1 MTIKPNPI
9 GHGGD
14 AANYYTKDSL
24 REARPDRRDE
34 YYAKDGAGIWWSTGE
49 SIVRHGAAI
58 DAQSFRDLCAGIDPA
73 TGQPLVRGAGPTHV
87 AGIDLTG
94 TVGKS
99 VSVLWAAGNSQQ
111 RAVIEAAHRKAID
124 EALQLMLDEGLVV
137 VRSGAGG
144 TVKHQPSDMIVAKFE
159 HFTTREGDPNLHSH
173 CVLLNVAGSAK
184 EPRSGRYRT
193 KHLTTDPA
201 AVFAWQRTLGA
212 NYRASLARELKQ
224 AYGFTFREAGQ
235 GQWEIEGVDPKVLA
249 AFSKRS
255 AQIVDYAGPNAT
267 SAQREIAAL
276 ATRKGKDQVPTGAE
290 LEARWQ
296 QELAALAA
304 DPWRDAMR
312 PVRETEHAVDREDR
326 DFDPPEV
333 KGDGAVARAASELF
347 SHESVIERRTLL
359 QRAFEVASL
368 DGQGPD
374 IVMAELDVLERDGTL
389 VALGSEERSMRWTT
403 PAIAQSEAAML
414 RAASRPDEREWITS
428 EAINTSLALAPN
440 LTVEQQ
446 DAARELTGRDGVTI
460 VEAGA
465 GTGKTT
471 MANVVVEAARRSGLE
486 IVGLAPSWVA
496 ADALAESTGIPA
508 QAIARWRYDRASGV
522 APQLSPSSL
531 LIVDEAGMVG
541 TRDMAAILTAAQEA
555 GTKVLLL
562 GDRRQLPS
570 VSGASALRAVSNV
583 IERSAIMTEVKR
595 QRVDWQRAA
604 TVAMAQGD
612 SETGLR
618 AYAMNDRLD
627 LVSGAQAAQD
637 RVIEQWQSLRAQYGD
652 DVIIITGRNDDA
664 VALNQ
669 KARKALRAEGKLGI
683 DLVELPALNRSG
695 EKTKLALA
703 IGDHLRFG
711 ETLPQHGIR
720 NGHQA
725 TVDGVMR
732 DHDGLVIL
740 RLSLQDGRKLMLPW
754 NELAREP
761 RFGRKPTLPRIV
773 HAIAGTAYAAQ
784 GRTCSASVL
793 YVAKATDAR
802 EVYVGMSRHCHDA
815 RIVVERERLDAL
827 CRQRQADP
835 RRHASADAIRDK
847 LFEESTRYREKANVI
862 DYADDA
868 QEFMN
873 DGQIRRRHGQ
883 LESATTRVLKAV
895 RLLENALIRL
905 GHGRLPTAWLGL
917 SLREDRVNLPAKS
930 QNLLTKV
937 RINLTHKAMTR
948 ADRAPSY
955 DR

>member
-14 AANYYTKDSL
+14 SANYYTKDSL
-24 REARPDRRDE
+24 REARPDRRDD
-34 YYAKDGAGIWWSTGE
+34 YYAKDGAGMWWSTGE

-87 AGIDLTG
+87 AGVDITG
-94 TVGKS
+94 TAGKS
-99 VSVLWAAGNSQQ
+99 VSVLWATGNSQR

-124 EALQLMLDEGLVV
+124 EALKLMLDEGLVV
-137 VRSGAGG
+137 VRSGAAGA
-144 TVKHQPSDMIVAKFE
+144 VKHRPSDVIVARFE

-173 CVLLNVAGSAK
+173 CVLLNVAGSSKEAK
-184 EPRSGRYRT
+184 SARYRT

-212 NYRASLARELKQ
+212 HYRASLARELKQ
-224 AYGFTFREAGQ
+224 AYGFTFCEAGQ

-255 AQIVDYAGPNAT
+255 AQIADYAGPNAT

-290 LEARWQ
+290 LESRWR

-304 DPWRDAMR
+304 DPWRDAMS
-312 PVRETEHAVDREDR
+312 PVRGPEQAFDREDR
-326 DFDPPEV
+326 DFDPPEII
-333 KGDGAVARAASELF
+333 GNSAVARAASELF
-347 SHESVIERRTLL
+347 RHESVIERRTLL
-359 QRAFEVASL
+359 QRAFEIASL
-368 DGQGPD
+368 DGEGPEL
-374 IVMAELDVLERDGTL
+374 VMAELAALERDGAL
-389 VALGSEERSMRWTT
+389 IVLGSEERSMRWTT
-403 PAIAQSEAAML
+403 PAIAQCEAAML
-414 RAASRPDEREWITS
+414 RAASRRDERDWITS
-428 EAINTSLALAPN
+428 EAMNTSLALAPH
-440 LTVEQQ
+440 LTEEQQ
-446 DAARELTGRDGVTI
+446 DAARELTARDGVTI

-471 MANVVVEAARRSGLE
+471 MANVVVEAARRSGLDV
-486 IVGLAPSWVA
+486 VGLAPSWVA

-508 QAIARWRYDRASGV
+508 QAIARWRHDRASGA
-522 APQLSPSSL
+522 APQLGPSSL

-541 TRDMAAILTAAQEA
+541 TRDMAAILTAAHEA
-555 GTKVLLL
+555 GAKVLLL

-595 QRVDWQRAA
+595 QQVDWQRAA
-604 TVAMAQGD
+604 TVVMAQGD
-612 SETGLR
+612 SESGLR
-618 AYAMNDRLD
+618 AYTMNDRLD
-627 LVSGAQAAQD
+627 LISGAQAAQD
-637 RVIEQWQSLRAQYGD
+637 RVIEQWQSLRSQYGD

-664 VALNQ
+664 AALNH
-669 KARKALRAEGKLGI
+669 KARQALRAEGKLGI

-703 IGDHLRFG
+703 IGDRLRFG

-725 TVDGVMR
+725 TVDDVMR

-740 RLSLQDGRKLMLPW
+740 RLSHQDGRKLMLPW
-754 NELAREP
+754 HELTREP
-761 RFGRKPTLPRIV
+761 RYGRKPTLPRVV
-773 HAIAGTAYAAQ
+773 HAICGTAYAAQ

-793 YVAKATDAR
+793 YIAKSTDAR
-802 EVYVGMSRHCHDA
+802 EIYVGMSRHRHDA
-815 RIVVERERLDAL
+815 RVVIERDRLDAL

-835 RRHASADAIRDK
+835 RMPASVDAIREK
-847 LFEESTRYREKANVI
+847 LFDESARYREKANVI
-862 DYADDA
+862 YYVDDA
-868 QEFMN
+868 LEFVRI
-873 DGQIRRRHGQ
+873 GQIHRKGEHLRTAA
-883 LESATTRVLKAV
+883 SRVLQAA
-895 RLLENALIRL
+895 RSLQDALIRL
-905 GHGRLPTAWLGL
+905 RFVWWPTAWLAL
-917 SLREDRVNLPAKS
+917 SRNPERAYFSANSQKLIAIVRSHLTPTTRV
-930 QNLLTKV
+930 
-937 RINLTHKAMTR
+937 RR
-948 ADRAPSY
+948 DRAPFH